1 MKKSITYKDAGVDID
16 KAEGALNKLKDR
28 IAATYTPEVLS
39 GVGLFGSFY
48 DISGNGLQHPVLVS
62 STDGVGTKLKVAI
75 MADRHGT
82 VGQDLVNHCIDDIA
96 VCGAKPLFFLDYF
109 ASGKLE
115 PHVYDS
121 VVSGVAEGC
130 KKAGIPLIGGET
142 AEMPDFYSPGEYDMC
157 GTIIGIVDKSKIID
171 GKKIQPGD
179 ALIGI
184 SGNGLHTNGYTLAR
198 KALFAEYSID
208 EPIAELSSA
217 TLADE
222 LLKIHPNYFPLISEI
237 TDKVAVHGISHIT
250 GGGIVGNTKR
260 LLREGLS
267 LEIDWEAWEIPA
279 IFRIIQDAGNV
290 PDADMRRAFNL
301 GFGLVVIAK
310 SEHAAAISESA
321 KAFGFSA
328 TTIGKVTG

>member
-1 MKKSITYKDAGVDID
+1 MKRAITYKDAGVDID

-48 DISGNGLQHPVLVS
+48 DISGNGLKHPVLVS

-121 VVSGVAEGC
+121 VVSGVALGC
-130 KKAGIPLIGGET
+130 KNAGIPLIGGET

-171 GKKIQPGD
+171 GKKIQSGD

-208 EPIAELSSA
+208 EPIAELGGA
-217 TLADE
+217 PLADE
-222 LLKIHPNYFPLISEI
+222 LLNIHPNYFPLISEI
-237 TDKVAVHGISHIT
+237 TEKIEVHGISHIT

-267 LEIDWEAWEIPA
+267 LEIDWKAWEIPA
-279 IFRIIQDAGNV
+279 IFRIIQNAGNV
-290 PDADMRRAFNL
+290 PDEDMRRAFNL
-301 GFGLVVIAK
+301 GFGLVVIAG
-310 SEHAAAISESA
+310 SEHTTAISESA

-328 TTIGKVTG
+328 TAIGKVTG